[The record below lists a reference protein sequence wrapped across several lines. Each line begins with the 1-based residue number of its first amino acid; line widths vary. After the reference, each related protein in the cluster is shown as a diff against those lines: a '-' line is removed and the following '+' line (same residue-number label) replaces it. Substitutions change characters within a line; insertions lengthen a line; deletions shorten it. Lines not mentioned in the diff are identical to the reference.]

1 MSSNLTLGKIISET
15 AGKWK
20 IDLIPDY
27 VFVWKQGPKPQSIF
41 CKNLDEI
48 PTTWWSGEPCKVF
61 YFHQN
66 KNLVSSQS
74 KLPPGSKLIAYQL
87 TTPRAQ
93 VELDFSSNVVRFQG
107 KRTKR
112 VLMVED
118 SPTMRKVLKH
128 IFLQFPDWELIS
140 ESASAKDLSE
150 QLLIHLPDLVTLDLH
165 LGDSNGIEI
174 MQRFLSPKKIPTIL
188 ITSQSIKDGN
198 MVMEAL
204 SAGAMDYLQK
214 PQTNNWN
221 ELKDALLEK
230 MNLIVNA
237 KWLNK
242 SSFKNEINSQF
253 KLQFSDF
260 DHTIIAIGSSTGG
273 PQALQEVL
281 QNLPDEIPPILITQ
295 HIPAGFS
302 KALADRLNTLCPFT
316 IKEAQDGE
324 TISRNVVY
332 IAPGDKHMLITQDGT
347 RIALD
352 DSPPINRFR
361 PSVDAM
367 FQSISLRCKKKIVGV
382 ILTGMGKDGA
392 QGLLQL
398 RNLGALTIAQDEAT
412 CVVYGMPKEA
422 IRLEAAQSITPIQHV
437 ANEIVKLANL
447 KVSTMKLAK

>member
-1 MSSNLTLGKIISET
+1 MELGKIISET
-15 AGKWK
+15 TGKWK
-20 IDLIPDY
+20 IDLIPKY
-27 VFVWKQGPKPQSIF
+27 VFVWKHGLRSQYTF
-41 CKNLDEI
+41 CENLDEI
-48 PTTWWSGEPCKVF
+48 PSSWWSGEPCKVF
-61 YFHQN
+61 YFHLN
-66 KNLVSSQS
+66 KEKVSSQS
-74 KLPPGSKLIAYQL
+74 KLPSGSKLIAYQSS
-87 TTPRAQ
+87 PAPQ
-93 VELDFSSNVVRFQG
+93 IELDFSNNVVRFQG
-107 KRTKR
+107 IRTKR

-128 IFLQFPDWELIS
+128 LFLQFPDWELIS
-140 ESASAKDLSE
+140 ESTSAKDLSE

-174 MQRFLSPKKIPTIL
+174 MQKFLSPKKIPTIL

-214 PQTNNWN
+214 PQTNDWT

-237 KWLNK
+237 KWVNK
-242 SSFKNEINSQF
+242 ISFKNDTNIKQNLHFSHINQ
-253 KLQFSDF
+253 
-260 DHTIIAIGSSTGG
+260 TVIAIGSSTGG
-273 PQALQEVL
+273 PQALQLVL

-302 KALADRLNTLCPFT
+302 KALADRLNTLCKFT
-316 IKEAQDGE
+316 VKEAENGDI
-324 TISRNVVY
+324 ISPNVVY
-332 IAPGDKHMLITQDGT
+332 IAPGDKHMLLSHDGN

-361 PSVDAM
+361 PSIDAM
-367 FQSISLRCKKKIVGV
+367 FQSLSDRCKKKMIAV

-392 QGLLQL
+392 QGLLKL
-398 RNLGALTIAQDEAT
+398 KNIGALTIAQDEAT

-422 IRLEAAQSITPIQHV
+422 VRLEAALSILAIEDI
-437 ANEIVKLANL
+437 ASEIVKFANL
-447 KVSTMKLAK
+447 NVSALKLAK